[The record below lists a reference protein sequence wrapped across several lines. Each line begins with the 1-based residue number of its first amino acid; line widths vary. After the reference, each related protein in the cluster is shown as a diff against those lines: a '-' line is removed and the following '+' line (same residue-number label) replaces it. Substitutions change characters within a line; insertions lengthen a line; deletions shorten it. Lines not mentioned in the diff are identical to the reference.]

1 MFSGVQEILLIS
13 AIILGLFFIPRM
25 VKPRTSAGNKTVPT
39 RTAPHL
45 TWKLRLAVVISII
58 WPVAWALHFRPWQH
72 NAIAFAVV
80 GIGPVVIGWSFKWV
94 LAGMKHKG

>member
-25 VKPRTSAGNKTVPT
+25 VKPRTCAGNKAVPT
-39 RTAPHL
+39 RPVPHL
-45 TWKLRLAVVISII
+45 TWKLRLAVVISVI
-58 WPVAWALHFRPWQH
+58 WPAAWALHFRPWQH
-72 NAIAFAVV
+72 NAGAFAVV
-80 GIGPVVIGWSFKWV
+80 GIGPVVIGWSLKWV